1 MEKGKVV
8 IMSFSISFS
17 NEGMQ
22 LVENTKEMSDIFVV
36 SIYFTILF
44 DNVQN
49 NYSVV
54 SNTSG
59 KLKENKLWTL

>member
-1 MEKGKVV
+1 
-8 IMSFSISFS
+8 MSFSISFS